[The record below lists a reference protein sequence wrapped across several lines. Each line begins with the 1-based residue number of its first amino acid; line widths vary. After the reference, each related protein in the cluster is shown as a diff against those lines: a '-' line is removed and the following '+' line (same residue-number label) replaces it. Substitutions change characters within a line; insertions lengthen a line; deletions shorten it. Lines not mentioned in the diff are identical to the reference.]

1 MAESLKNKTLKGFAW
16 SALQRFSVQGV
27 QFVVMLI
34 IAKILGPR
42 AFGLMGMLSIF
53 IAISQSFVDSG
64 FSQALVRKQ
73 DRTETD
79 NCTVFYFNI
88 VVSVFMYAILYAIAP
103 WVAAFYKEP
112 QLISLLRVIGLV
124 VIINSFAVVQ
134 RSIYT
139 ASIDFKTLAK
149 TSFTSAMISGA
160 VGVYLAYSGFGV
172 WTLVWQQL
180 VRTSVGA
187 ILLWWYSSWRPKLIY
202 SWQSFRSLFAFGSN
216 LLLSGLLNTLYGNI
230 YQITIGKLF
239 SAESLGYFSQ
249 AKNIAR
255 LPSSNINDIIGN
267 VTYPVLSTIQ
277 NEDERLAINYR
288 KLLRVSAFVVFPLMC
303 GLAGVSTPLIDV
315 FLGEQWHFA
324 AVLLIPISLNMMW
337 YPIHAINLNLLKVKG
352 RSDLFLRLEILKKIL
367 GVMVL
372 LVTTSF
378 GVLVM
383 CYGSILT
390 GILALFINTYYTGK
404 LIHVGFI
411 RQMRDI
417 SSVLITSLSMLLLVY
432 FVIQIFSNSLLQLIV
447 GIVLGATYFA
457 LICFLF
463 KFEEIDY
470 LKSLVKK

>member
-1 MAESLKNKTLKGFAW
+1 M
-16 SALQRFSVQGV
+16 
-27 QFVVMLI
+27 
-34 IAKILGPR
+34 
-42 AFGLMGMLSIF
+42 
-53 IAISQSFVDSG
+53 
-64 FSQALVRKQ
+64 
-73 DRTETD
+73 
-79 NCTVFYFNI
+79 
-88 VVSVFMYAILYAIAP
+88 
-103 WVAAFYKEP
+103 
-112 QLISLLRVIGLV
+112 
-124 VIINSFAVVQ
+124 
-134 RSIYT
+134 
-139 ASIDFKTLAK
+139 
-149 TSFTSAMISGA
+149 
-160 VGVYLAYSGFGV
+160 
-172 WTLVWQQL
+172 
-180 VRTSVGA
+180 
-187 ILLWWYSSWRPKLIY
+187 
-202 SWQSFRSLFAFGSN
+202 
-216 LLLSGLLNTLYGNI
+216 
-230 YQITIGKLF
+230 F

-303 GLAGVSTPLIDV
+303 GVAGVSTPLIDV
-315 FLGEQWHFA
+315 FLGEQWHYA

-417 SSVLITSLSMLLLVY
+417 SGVLITSLSMLLLVY

-447 GIVLGATYFA
+447 GIMVGAAYFA